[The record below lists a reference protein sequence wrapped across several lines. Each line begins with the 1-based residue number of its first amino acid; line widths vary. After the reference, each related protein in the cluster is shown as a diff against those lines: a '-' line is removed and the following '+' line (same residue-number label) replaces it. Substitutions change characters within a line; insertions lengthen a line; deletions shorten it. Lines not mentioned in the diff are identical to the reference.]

1 KQENKGND
9 GKQENKGNVKKLN
22 TETSGAAI
30 EDSEEQEKWQC
41 KKNGSK
47 CDPVEHDEDDYDM
60 MSFNMPMK
68 ETSIE
73 TFK

>member
-1 KQENKGND
+1 M
-9 GKQENKGNVKKLN
+9 N